1 MKALTITALLVLSVG
16 AYALQETV
24 SQDPATHA
32 APQSEE
38 HAWLQ
43 QLVGDWTGVAEAN
56 MGPGTDPM
64 RIESTEH
71 VRSLGGF
78 WILAEGA
85 ATIQGTPVSTVMT
98 LGYDPRQEKY
108 VGSWVDSTS
117 THMWS
122 YKGTLDDA
130 KTTLTL
136 ETEGPDFGDPTK
148 NARYRDVIEVKG
160 KDKKVLTSWVLAADG
175 NWISFMSAEYTRKSA
190 GTAK

>member
-1 MKALTITALLVLSVG
+1 MKAITLTALLVLSVG

-24 SQDPATHA
+24 AQDPDLQA
-32 APQSEE
+32 APQTEQ

-43 QLVGDWTGVAEAN
+43 QLVGDWSGVAEAN
-56 MGPGTDPM
+56 MGPGTEPM
-64 RIESTEH
+64 RIEGTEH
-71 VRSLGGF
+71 VRSLGGL
-78 WILAEGA
+78 WVLVEGS

-98 LGYDPRQEKY
+98 IGYDPRQKTF
-108 VGSWVDSTS
+108 VGSWVDSTQ

-122 YKGTLDDA
+122 YKGNLDAA

-136 ETEGPDFGDPTK
+136 ETEGPDFGDPSK
-148 NARYRDVIEVKG
+148 NARYRDVIELQS
-160 KDKKVLTSWVLAADG
+160 KDKKVMSSWVLGADG